1 LRDGRMG
8 MRIFFMRAVRPMS
21 LAAILAAAV
30 AADAVAQGPLSLFPN
45 AAQAQQHCPN
55 DSVVWLDF
63 KKRIYYL
70 QGQRQYARG
79 RTATYVCREEARRN
93 GYRRSLVGRR

>member
-1 LRDGRMG
+1 MG
-8 MRIFFMRAVRPMS
+8 MRIFLTRAVRSLS
-21 LAAILAAAV
+21 LAAILVVAGATPYAA
-30 AADAVAQGPLSLFPN
+30 AQGPLSLFPN

-70 QGQRQYARG
+70 EGQRQYARG
-79 RTATYVCREEARRN
+79 RTATYVCRDEARRN
-93 GYRRSLVGRR
+93 GYRRSLLGRR

>member
-1 LRDGRMG
+1 ME
-8 MRIFFMRAVRPMS
+8 MRIFLARAVRSLS
-21 LAAILAAAV
+21 LATSLVVAGAASY
-30 AADAVAQGPLSLFPN
+30 AAAQGPLSLFPN

-70 QGQRQYARG
+70 QGQLLYARG
-79 RTATYVCREEARRN
+79 RTATYVCRDEAKRN
-93 GYRRSLVGRR
+93 GYRRSLLGRR

>member
-1 LRDGRMG
+1 MRPKMGRCVA
-8 MRIFFMRAVRPMS
+8 RAARAMC
-21 LAAILAAAV
+21 LAAVLAAAGAV
-30 AADAVAQGPLSLFPN
+30 DAAAQGPLSLFPN
-45 AAQAQQHCPN
+45 AAQAQEHCPN

-79 RTATYVCREEARRN
+79 RTATYVCRNEARRN
-93 GYRRSLVGRR
+93 GYRRSLLGRR

>member
-1 LRDGRMG
+1 MRMG
-8 MRIFFMRAVRPMS
+8 TRIFFMRALRPMN
-21 LAAILAAAV
+21 LAAILVAAGAAPYAAAQ
-30 AADAVAQGPLSLFPN
+30 APLSLFPN

-70 QGQRQYARG
+70 QGQRLYARG
-79 RTATYVCREEARRN
+79 RTAMYVCREEARKNR
-93 GYRRSLVGRR
+93 YRRSLLGRR

>member
-1 LRDGRMG
+1 MR
-8 MRIFFMRAVRPMS
+8 MRISLTRAVYLTS
-21 LAAILAAAV
+21 LATILAAASTYN
-30 AADAVAQGPLSLFPN
+30 AAAQGPLSLFPN

-70 QGQRQYARG
+70 QGQRLYARG

-93 GYRRSLVGRR
+93 GYRRSLLGRR

>member
-1 LRDGRMG
+1 
-8 MRIFFMRAVRPMS
+8 MRILLTRAVQPMT
-21 LAAILAAAV
+21 LAAILV
-30 AADAVAQGPLSLFPN
+30 AAGAAPHAAAQGPLSLFPN

-79 RTATYVCREEARRN
+79 RTATYVCRDEARRN
-93 GYRRSLVGRR
+93 GYRRSLLGRR

>member
-1 LRDGRMG
+1 MR
-8 MRIFFMRAVRPMS
+8 MRISFTRAVC
-21 LAAILAAAV
+21 LTGVAAILMAAG
-30 AADAVAQGPLSLFPN
+30 AAPNAAAQGPLSLFPN

-70 QGQRQYARG
+70 EGQRQYARG
-79 RTATYVCREEARRN
+79 RTATYVCREAARKN
-93 GYRRSLVGRR
+93 GYRRSLLGRR

>member
-1 LRDGRMG
+1 MRM
-8 MRIFFMRAVRPMS
+8 RFFLTPAVRSLS
-21 LAAILAAAV
+21 LAAVLVVAGAVPHAA
-30 AADAVAQGPLSLFPN
+30 AQGPLSLFPN

-70 QGQRQYARG
+70 QGQRLYARG
-79 RTATYVCREEARRN
+79 RTATYVCRDEARRN
-93 GYRRSLVGRR
+93 GYRRSLLGRR